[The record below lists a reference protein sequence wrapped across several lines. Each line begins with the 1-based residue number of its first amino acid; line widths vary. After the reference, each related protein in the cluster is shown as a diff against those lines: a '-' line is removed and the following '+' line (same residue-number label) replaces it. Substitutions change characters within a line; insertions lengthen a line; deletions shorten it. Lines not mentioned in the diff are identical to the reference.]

1 MRVILALALL
11 LRIGVVWIVLASY
24 PHNWLFSK
32 APDLGFLA
40 CSLSSGHGLSSP
52 FGGSTGSSA
61 FLAPGYPAV
70 LGLIFYFFGSY
81 TFTSAAVMMSLQ
93 TMFAVLTVAAIMY
106 VARRLF
112 GTPTALVAG
121 VFWAVSPPLLWLPAV
136 PWETSLSALLLIG
149 MIAMALNQASHVLW
163 AMMGAFCGLAMLV
176 NPSLTLA
183 LFAILG
189 WAAYQNR
196 NGCTI
201 VLDVC
206 AGPARSL
213 RGMALAECAGSAR
226 IYSPAQQF
234 RIRAMAREPR
244 RGQWAVQ
251 PDARTAAEQTG
262 ILRLCAGGRGR
273 VHAEQIS
280 AGQDLYPRPPGRVRQ
295 AQRDAGDSLLDRR
308 RFRREFRRG

>member
-1 MRVILALALL
+1 LAACCALGNQFIRVAFDRHDRHGTQPGKSCLVGHDGGL
-11 LRIGVVWIVLASY
+11 LRPGDVGEPVTHVGTVRHSGLGC
-24 PHNWLFSK
+24 LSK
-32 APDLGFLA
+32 PQRMHD
-40 CSLSSGHGLSSP
+40 
-52 FGGSTGSSA
+52 
-61 FLAPGYPAV
+61 
-70 LGLIFYFFGSY
+70 
-81 TFTSAAVMMSLQ
+81 
-93 TMFAVLTVAAIMY
+93 
-106 VARRLF
+106 R
-112 GTPTALVAG
+112 
-121 VFWAVSPPLLWLPAV
+121 
-136 PWETSLSALLLIG
+136 
-149 MIAMALNQASHVLW
+149 
-163 AMMGAFCGLAMLV
+163 
-176 NPSLTLA
+176 
-183 LFAILG
+183 
-189 WAAYQNR
+189 
-196 NGCTI
+196 